1 MTQQLP
7 SLKFIRFASAGL
19 FLQMRFL
26 QVPSMKPQ
34 LNSLNFTLELT
45 PETLFPNF
53 APELSFWK
61 V

>member
-1 MTQQLP
+1 MTPKLP
-7 SLKFIRFASAGL
+7 SLKFIRFASADL
-19 FLQMRFL
+19 FLQVRFL

-34 LNSLNFTLELT
+34 LNSLNYALELT
-45 PETLFPNF
+45 PETLFLNF